1 MKPFEIKKD
10 LYWVG
15 VIDWNLRDFH
25 GYSTEKGSTYNAY
38 LLLGEKNILFDTVKV
53 EFTKTLI
60 DNIKTII
67 DPSKIDYIV
76 VNHAEMDHTGAL
88 PTIIDLVKPEK
99 ILCTKAGQDALIA
112 HHHRND
118 WPFAIVKEGDTIQS
132 GSRTVQFIGSAMIH
146 WPDSMASYIKEDKIL
161 ISNDI
166 FGQHWA
172 TSERYADQIE
182 PGELLHQATKYYA
195 NIFYPMSPAIR
206 KFLEKLAKLNLEF
219 DMLAP
224 DHGLIWRKDIPAI
237 IKQYGA
243 WAGGEKKPKAVI
255 VYDTMWG
262 STAAMAER
270 VAKGLAGDNVS
281 VTVYDLRFS
290 HRSDIMTDILD
301 AGAVIIGSSL
311 LNGGILP
318 KMEDFLSY
326 MAGLRPT
333 NKIGAAFG
341 SFGWSDVIVRQLNE
355 KLEAMKIKVVN
366 PGVSVQYVPNSDI
379 LAKCE
384 ELGAIIRRELLSPS
398 A

>member
-1 MKPFEIKKD
+1 MKPIEIKKG
-10 LYWVG
+10 LHWVG
-15 VIDWNLRDFH
+15 VVDWNLRDFH

-38 LLLGEKNILFDTVKV
+38 LLLGEKNILFDTVKK
-53 EFTKTLI
+53 EYAETFI

-67 DPSKIDYIV
+67 EPSKIDYIV

-88 PTIIDLVKPEK
+88 PAIIDLVNPEK
-99 ILCTKAGQDALIA
+99 IICTKACQDALIA
-112 HHHRND
+112 HHHRSD
-118 WPFAIVKEGDTIQS
+118 WPFSIVKEGDSVST
-132 GSRTVQFIGSAMIH
+132 GDRMVQFFGSAMIH
-146 WPDSMASYIKEDKIL
+146 WPDSMVSYIKEDKVL

-172 TSERYADQIE
+172 TSQRFADQVDQ
-182 PGELLHQATKYYA
+182 GELYFQAAKYYA

-206 KFLEKLAKLNLEF
+206 KFLEKLAKLNLEL

-224 DHGLIWRKDIPAI
+224 DHGLIWRKDLPAI

-243 WAGGEKKPKAVI
+243 WAAGEKKPKAII

-262 STAAMAER
+262 STALMANR
-270 VAKGLAGDNVS
+270 IARGLADENMA

-290 HRSDIMTDILD
+290 HRSDIITDILD

-333 NKIGAAFG
+333 GKIGAAFG
-341 SFGWSDVIVRQLNE
+341 SFGWSDVIVKQLNE
-355 KLEAMKIKVVN
+355 KLEAMKFKMVS
-366 PGVSVQYVPNSDI
+366 PGLSVQYVPTKEA
-379 LAKCE
+379 LVKCE
-384 ELGAIIRRELLSPS
+384 ELGALIGREMMTE
-398 A
+398 AQ